1 MAWGLGGTL
10 TGVSTTY
17 LGVATVRGGSNPP
30 TNWTIQLPAGSAT
43 GDLIL
48 LQIQTYG
55 VNASPPVPQN
65 PTDWTQL
72 ALINNGPTLTNH
84 RHYYGYIRR
93 TASTTNPVVSFT
105 GTGTAGNSGDS
116 YVARTIAFRPGVG
129 FDWEIDV
136 TGTAST
142 NASTNA
148 IGPATG
154 ITPTTLT
161 GGASTL
167 VVGSFGKPNDIAST
181 NLVTLAPTNF
191 TANLVETTT
200 GLDAG
205 AVHIHRLDA
214 PQAAT
219 GNLTVA
225 DTGNAQVG
233 ASILVSFKEVA
244 IAPVGGSRSFA
255 VIC

>member
-1 MAWGLGGTL
+1 MAWTFVAAGAA
-10 TGVSTTY
+10 TT
-17 LGVATVRGGSNPP
+17 RGGSQPI
-30 TNWTIQLPAGSAT
+30 TAWTIGLPAGVAN
-43 GDLIL
+43 GDLVL

-65 PTDWTQL
+65 PTGWTQL
-72 ALINNGPTLTNH
+72 ALITNGGTSTH
-84 RHYYGYIRR
+84 RHYYGYRQF
-93 TASTTNPVVSFT
+93 TTGTTNPVVSFT
-105 GTGTAGNSGDS
+105 GTGTTGNNGDS
-116 YVARTIAFRPGVG
+116 YVARTFAFRPGVG
-129 FDWEIDV
+129 FTWDIDV

-142 NASTNA
+142 NASANA

-154 ITPTTLT
+154 ITPSTLT

-205 AVHIHRLDA
+205 AVHIHRLNA
-214 PQAAT
+214 PQTAT

-244 IAPVGGSRSFA
+244 IAPTAVGRSFA

>member
-1 MAWGLGGTL
+1 MAWTFVAAGTA
-10 TGVSTTY
+10 TT
-17 LGVATVRGGSNPP
+17 RGGSQPI
-30 TNWTIQLPAGSAT
+30 TAWTIPLPAGVAN
-43 GDLIL
+43 GDLVV

-55 VNASPPVPQN
+55 VNASPPVPTN
-65 PTDWTQL
+65 PTGWTQL
-72 ALINNGPTLTNH
+72 ALITNGGTSNH
-84 RHYYGYIRR
+84 RHYYGYRQF
-93 TASTTNPVVSFT
+93 TTGTTNPVVSFT
-105 GTGTAGNSGDS
+105 GTGTTGVSGDS
-116 YVARTIAFRPGVG
+116 YVARTFAFRPGAG
-129 FDWEIDV
+129 FTWDIDV
-136 TGTAST
+136 TGTPST
-142 NASTNA
+142 NASANA
-148 IGPATG
+148 IGPASG

-181 NLVTLAPTNF
+181 NLVTLAPAGF

-205 AVHIHRLDA
+205 AVHIHRLNDST
-214 PQAAT
+214 AT

-233 ASILVSFKEVA
+233 ASILVSFKEVSLTPA
-244 IAPVGGSRSFA
+244 AVGRSFA

>member
-1 MAWGLGGTL
+1 MTWGLGGTA
-10 TGVSTTY
+10 TTH
-17 LGVATVRGGSNPP
+17 LGAATTRGGSNPP
-30 TNWTIQLPAGSAT
+30 TNWTIPLPTGSAT

-48 LQIQTYG
+48 LQIQIHG
-55 VNASPPVPQN
+55 RNASPPVPQN
-65 PTDWTQL
+65 PTGWTQI
-72 ALINNGPTLTNH
+72 ALITNGGTSTH

-105 GTGTAGNSGDS
+105 GTGTTGNNGDS
-116 YVARTIAFRPGVG
+116 YVARTIAFRPGAG

-136 TGTAST
+136 IGTEST
-142 NASTNA
+142 NASANA

-167 VVGSFGKPNDIAST
+167 LVGSFGKPNDIAST
-181 NLVTLAPTNF
+181 NLVTLAPTDF

-200 GLDAG
+200 GSDAG
-205 AVHIHRLDA
+205 AVHIRRLNA
-214 PQAAT
+214 PQTAT